1 MATSKATGSS
11 RLGRDSRPK
20 YLGVKA
26 SSGETVTAGAILVR
40 QRGTNFVPGKNTGKG
55 GDNTIYATAAGVVNF
70 LTKKKWFFNSIISAR
85 LRSVFIPETINPCFS
100 SFGTYSLFSS

>member
-1 MATSKATGSS
+1 MATAKSTGSS

-26 SSGETVTAGAILVR
+26 ASGETVTAGAILVR

-70 LTKKKWFFNSIISAR
+70 LTKKKTRFDGSRSEVRLVTVNPASSAGKP
-85 LRSVFIPETINPCFS
+85 L
-100 SFGTYSLFSS
+100 

>member
-26 SSGETVTAGAILVR
+26 ASGETVTAGAILVR

-70 LTKKKWFFNSIISAR
+70 LTKKKTRFDGSKSKVRLVTVSPVSSASKP
-85 LRSVFIPETINPCFS
+85 L
-100 SFGTYSLFSS
+100 